1 LQKLCARGAWVVGK
15 SISNILPGM
24 TIQFSKWASCHN

>member
-1 LQKLCARGAWVVGK
+1 MYSWGLGGK
-15 SISNILPGM
+15 SISNVLPGM